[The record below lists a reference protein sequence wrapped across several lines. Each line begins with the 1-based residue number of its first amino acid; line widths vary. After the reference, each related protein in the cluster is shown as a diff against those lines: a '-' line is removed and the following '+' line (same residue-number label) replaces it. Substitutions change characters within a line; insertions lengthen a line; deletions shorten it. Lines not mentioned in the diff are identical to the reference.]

1 MTTEQLI
8 EKMRSELY
16 DTHFCK
22 QDFEKYDVESV
33 TECCEPFCGK
43 CTRTEP
49 VCIRLV
55 RPRCLD
61 GWKMNRAGCSFSD
74 IPMR

>member
-22 QDFEKYDVESV
+22 QDFEKYDVESI
-33 TECCEPFCGK
+33 TECCEPFLWEVYENG
-43 CTRTEP
+43 THLVQIGPTAMFRWLEDESY
-49 VCIRLV
+49 RLH
-55 RPRCLD
+55 L
-61 GWKMNRAGCSFSD
+61 F
-74 IPMR
+74 

>member
-22 QDFEKYDVESV
+22 QDFEKYDVARIS
-33 TECCEPFCGK
+33 ECREPFYGK
-43 CTRTEP
+43 CTRTER
-49 VCIRLV
+49 I
-55 RPRCLD
+55 
-61 GWKMNRAGCSFSD
+61 WQ
-74 IPMR
+74 